1 MRLAK
6 LLLASALI
14 CFAATGSR
22 SAEEAVIGAATI
34 VIPVPDRQCKLDRSQ
49 PSDEKLYQ
57 AITALLAGRNRLLAA
72 FADCTQLK
80 DWRAG
85 RRPLLDDFVQV
96 QTPLSGEA
104 KDVPGVA
111 TDVTKEICASTRAQG
126 EKIVAGLEKDVA
138 ARIESV
144 LKNAKQNEL
153 RFLGVVAEEPNACY
167 AAMLQKISTQA
178 GTEKTQLVVFST
190 SVVKG
195 KIVYHYRFGLYRDA
209 GSMTRLLEE
218 EKKHVAAFLAANPQN
233 AGLRSL

>member
-126 EKIVAGLEKDVA
+126 EKIVA
-138 ARIESV
+138 
-144 LKNAKQNEL
+144 
-153 RFLGVVAEEPNACY
+153 EEPNACY
-167 AAMLQKISTQA
+167 AAMLQKISTQV

-190 SVVKG
+190 SVLKG
-195 KIVYHYRFGLYRDA
+195 KIVYHYRFGLYRDG
-209 GSMTRLLEE
+209 GSLTRLLEE
-218 EKKHVAAFLAANPQN
+218 EKKDVAAFLAANPQN